1 MAKKK
6 KEKSFSSFVNNPID
20 FTLLI
25 TILLLLSM
33 GLGPKGKFSAILDM
47 IFEWSLAYWIFVGI
61 CFLAINSFNK

>member
-33 GLGPKGKFSAILDM
+33 GLVMVLSASSPSALSESGNSYA
-47 IFEWSLAYWIFVGI
+47 IFFK
-61 CFLAINSFNK
+61 AI